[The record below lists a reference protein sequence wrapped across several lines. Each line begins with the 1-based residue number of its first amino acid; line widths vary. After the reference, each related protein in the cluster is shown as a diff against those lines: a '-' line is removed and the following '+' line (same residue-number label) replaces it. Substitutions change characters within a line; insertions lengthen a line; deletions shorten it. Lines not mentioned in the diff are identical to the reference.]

1 MKKILTTL
9 IFVLICYC
17 SFAQNKSGYSIYIG
31 CFTSGDTIPDG
42 AVSEIP
48 LLSLFKDGEGQ
59 KDAFISSFSAF
70 VYVNGKIIELHQEPR
85 CINLLNTNYGKPLF
99 NGEPRPQK
107 IVIENITISVKQSG
121 EMTKRK
127 LSSQTFY
134 RAKTANKKCL

>member
-1 MKKILTTL
+1 MKIFFTTL
-9 IFVLICYC
+9 SFVLICYF
-17 SFAQNKSGYSIYIG
+17 SFAQNKSSYGIYIG

-48 LLSLFKDGEGQ
+48 IISLFKDGKGQ

-70 VYVNGKIIELHQEPR
+70 VHVNGKIIELQQETR
-85 CINLLNTNYGKPLF
+85 CLNLLNINYGKPLF

-107 IVIENITISVKQSG
+107 IVIENITISVKQNG